1 MNQLITIYDIYQELK
16 TIEQNMVTHEDLD
29 ALIDTVE
36 IISNPK
42 TMEGIHKSDMDIKEG
57 RVKEISSVDD
67 LISELWNMTWVV
79 MRTDTFLESFK
90 TIKKNKDVLAELDKK
105 LIRLSE
111 NPLHVGGW
119 LSGELHGKKSTRI
132 AKRYRLIFTPD
143 EMERVVYLNWI
154 DHREHVY

>member
-1 MNQLITIYDIYQELK
+1 MNQSITIDDIYQELK

-67 LISELWNMTWVV
+67 LISEL
-79 MRTDTFLESFK
+79 
-90 TIKKNKDVLAELDKK
+90 
-105 LIRLSE
+105 
-111 NPLHVGGW
+111 
-119 LSGELHGKKSTRI
+119 
-132 AKRYRLIFTPD
+132 
-143 EMERVVYLNWI
+143 
-154 DHREHVY
+154 